1 MKTIQMKGVKITS
14 IDPGTVYASDGGFSF
29 SIKVNGDVHHSR
41 DVYESASKAKQKM
54 RELVAHQRRIH
65 LPQ

>member
-29 SIKVNGDVHHSR
+29 SIKVNGAVKR
-41 DVYESASKAKQKM
+41 AYGVYKSASKAKQKM

-65 LPQ
+65 CV